1 MVEENDND
9 EEKIMSEFIKK
20 LQSYYLFTLQSR
32 IYNKLLM
39 FAHSIK
45 TNSKSPTELKS
56 LIVLPAPDD
65 DIVTLTEQTQD
76 AYNLRRGRVLIKKV
90 SPETKYETL
99 TFKHFFP

>member
-1 MVEENDND
+1 MDDEDDND

-45 TNSKSPTELKS
+45 TNSKSPSELKS

-65 DIVTLTEQTQD
+65 YVDTLD
-76 AYNLRRGRVLIKKV
+76 N
-90 SPETKYETL
+90 
-99 TFKHFFP
+99 